1 MIPIESVIKGA
12 AHPEQLEEEYL
23 STFASLPYEEQIEIY
38 QTSWQRISAWFC
50 SEVRTRREV
59 MVLEFAFVAAP
70 FIQEECNRIHH
81 TVVRELLDRMELIPT
96 VDDLNELNERLL
108 HGYDR

>member
-1 MIPIESVIKGA
+1 
-12 AHPEQLEEEYL
+12 
-23 STFASLPYEEQIEIY
+23 
-38 QTSWQRISAWFC
+38 
-50 SEVRTRREV
+50 
-59 MVLEFAFVAAP
+59 MVLEFAFGTAP